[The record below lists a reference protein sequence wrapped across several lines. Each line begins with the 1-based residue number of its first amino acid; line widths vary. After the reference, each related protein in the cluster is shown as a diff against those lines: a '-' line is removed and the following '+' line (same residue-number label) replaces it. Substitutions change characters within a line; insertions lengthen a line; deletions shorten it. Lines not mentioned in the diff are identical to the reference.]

1 MTLPTV
7 DQYGAWLRAQ
17 LRKTEHPI
25 GSNCQEFASI
35 AHHANC
41 HPWCATLLVAGA
53 RRTGLILP
61 SYSAYTPT
69 LASAFKAQ
77 GRYGTTPRK
86 GAFGFV
92 YHPKLGRI
100 AHTFWV
106 EAVYSNHYT
115 LGINGNSNDDGS
127 RAGYKVSRVKRS
139 PYHITFGYP
148 RYALS
153 STTSTTHPNPYPV
166 PVLGSRPYI
175 SRLTKHT
182 TAEVK
187 YIQWAAGGPA
197 YDDGVWGDL
206 TDKIVG
212 NFQDHYG
219 LRRDYRV
226 GSATLSKLKLIRR

>member
-7 DQYGAWLRAQ
+7 QQYGNWLRAQ
-17 LRKTEHPI
+17 LGKTEHPI

-77 GRYGTTPRK
+77 GRYGSTPRV

-92 YHPKLGRI
+92 YHPELGRI
-100 AHTFWV
+100 AHAFWV

-127 RAGYKVSRVKRS
+127 RAGYKVCRVKRS

-148 RYALS
+148 RYATS
-153 STTSTTHPNPYPV
+153 TTTSTTHPNPYAV

-175 SRLTKHT
+175 SRTSKKT
-182 TAEVK
+182 TIETK

-197 YDDGVWGDL
+197 YDDGSWGDV
-206 TDKIVG
+206 TERIVRA
-212 NFQDHYG
+212 FQDHHG
-219 LRRDYRV
+219 LGVDGRV
-226 GSATLSKLKLIRR
+226 GPATLRAMAAVRR